1 MPFCDTCTLLKGST
15 ARSAYPYNPETD
27 KPTFMR
33 WYESRCEECRGDVD
47 VAGPRCLADGCF
59 KKRSKVGHKNAF
71 GVTYRLCTTCL
82 REKVGVRCHVPTCMS
97 EPRGIKQPFT
107 CQNHSALVCS
117 AVGCGKKA
125 KLGLHGYESP
135 VCGAH
140 LKIRKRP
147 REKMLAKRQPA
158 TLRLRSPKGASGGGL
173 QTPSAPDVV
182 SQAESLSTP
191 PSPLMVSGVAAFCW
205 PSASLYTF
213 TIAPVTNTLPKPPI
227 RPTPLLWTPRD
238 EDAATANILARY
250 GLVGEEETSSE
261 EAAVGAPV
269 AHFRSDTDGTSGF
282 VRFADSR

>member
-82 REKVGVRCHVPTCMS
+82 REK
-97 EPRGIKQPFT
+97 
-107 CQNHSALVCS
+107 
-117 AVGCGKKA
+117 
-125 KLGLHGYESP
+125 
-135 VCGAH
+135 AH